1 MLNDRG
7 VVQVA
12 SPKGQ
17 DKLFTY
23 DAAYDWNATQESLYD
38 EMVTIELNYYF
49 HYIYIY
55 PNW

>member
-1 MLNDRG
+1 MVEVLNERG
-7 VVQVA
+7 TIQVA

-38 EMVTIELNYYF
+38 EMVHFIYF
-49 HYIYIY
+49 YIIY
-55 PNW
+55 LGS